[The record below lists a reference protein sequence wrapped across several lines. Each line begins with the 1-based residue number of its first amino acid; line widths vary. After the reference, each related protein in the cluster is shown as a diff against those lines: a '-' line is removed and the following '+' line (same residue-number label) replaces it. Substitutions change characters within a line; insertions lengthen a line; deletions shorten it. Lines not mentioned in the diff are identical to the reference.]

1 MPVLFGGFG
10 NVLVPLL
17 LGTAEVAYCRLNNLS
32 LRIYFVALL
41 YIVLAITT
49 ESSIGM
55 GWTFYPPLS
64 TNATFLLVYGIATL
78 LRSLIV
84 RGLSSTLSSVNFMA
98 TCLIRMSGVRMC
110 DMGAYIA
117 SINATSLLLFLVLP
131 ALSVALIRV
140 VSDIILN
147 TAYFD
152 YNFGGDV
159 ILYRHLFW
167 FFGHPEVYILI
178 LPGFGIVS
186 LALSMLTGTE
196 VIGEAVMIAGI
207 WGIAFVGLIVW
218 AHHMYTTGL
227 EVDTITYFSV
237 RTMVIAIPTGA
248 KIFNYANITI

>member
-1 MPVLFGGFG
+1 
-10 NVLVPLL
+10 
-17 LGTAEVAYCRLNNLS
+17 
-32 LRIYFVALL
+32 
-41 YIVLAITT
+41 
-49 ESSIGM
+49 
-55 GWTFYPPLS
+55 
-64 TNATFLLVYGIATL
+64 
-78 LRSLIV
+78 
-84 RGLSSTLSSVNFMA
+84 MA

-178 LPGFGIVS
+178 LPGFGLAS
-186 LALSMLTGTE
+186 LLYCMFTGNH
-196 VIGEAVMIAGI
+196 VYGEMIMVLGVWCIAVLGS
-207 WGIAFVGLIVW
+207 FVW
-218 AHHMYTTGL
+218 AHHMYTTAMEL
-227 EVDTITYFSV
+227 DT
-237 RTMVIAIPTGA
+237 
-248 KIFNYANITI
+248 